1 MFQRVQVPSS
11 GTVGAPR
18 HTELWTLLSCQVVR
32 FQLPKPLATRAEF
45 VAPR

>member
-18 HTELWTLLSCQVVR
+18 HTELWTLLSSGAFSVTEA
-32 FQLPKPLATRAEF
+32 FGY
-45 VAPR
+45 